1 MKKFITVSSIDVE
14 RLFGLYRFE
23 KIKRKAAKL
32 DLLSIKVQESF
43 RKNIEKDQPL
53 DLQQLIKR
61 KYKSKVDL
69 DLKEFVLN
77 EIDILFDDI
86 FENKEVNDEVR
97 SNCENN
103 NEKFIPNSIED
114 ILKSVDK
121 SISLEA
127 EKLFDEFIEISNCQ
141 NENQILNEN
150 NKEFILNSI
159 EDILKSVD
167 ESISLEA
174 EELFGEFLEISN
186 FQNENQISNKNIQ
199 NLLDK
204 VFNSTTLL
212 TIETFYHQIKK
223 ITDIININHLL
234 QFVNSDPTY
243 YYKPTFKNA
252 MAGYIGKITLL

>member
-1 MKKFITVSSIDVE
+1 MEFK
-14 RLFGLYRFE
+14 LFYYT
-23 KIKRKAAKL
+23 
-32 DLLSIKVQESF
+32 
-43 RKNIEKDQPL
+43 L

-69 DLKEFVLN
+69 DLEEFVLN

-127 EKLFDEFIEISNCQ
+127 E
-141 NENQILNEN
+141 
-150 NKEFILNSI
+150 
-159 EDILKSVD
+159 
-167 ESISLEA
+167 
-174 EELFGEFLEISN
+174 ELFGEFLEISN
-186 FQNENQISNKNIQ
+186 FQNENIQ

-204 VFNSTTLL
+204 VFNST
-212 TIETFYHQIKK
+212 Q
-223 ITDIININHLL
+223 
-234 QFVNSDPTY
+234 
-243 YYKPTFKNA
+243 
-252 MAGYIGKITLL
+252 